1 VRKVSIIIYDEELDV
16 KVQGDMDFKMLD
28 SMEDKH
34 RIDLLRAVFL
44 RLNTELENKIKEKR
58 IN

>member
-1 VRKVSIIIYDEELDV
+1 MRKVSIIIYDEELDV

>member
-1 VRKVSIIIYDEELDV
+1 MKKVSIIIHDEELDI

-34 RIDLLRAVFL
+34 RIDLLRAVFV
-44 RLNTELENKIKEKR
+44 RLNTELENKIKETKE
-58 IN
+58 

>member
-1 VRKVSIIIYDEELDV
+1 MRKVSIIIHDEELGV
-16 KVQGDMDFKMLD
+16 KVQGDMDFKLLD
-28 SMEDKH
+28 TMEDKH
-34 RIDLLRAVFL
+34 KIDLLHAVFL